1 LATPLSLMSSDK
13 EGNDE
18 SATWILESIQI
29 QPVERSIR
37 DDDEEASLNA
47 SPVLKSPSEGSL
59 NNVRNRNANQGN
71 GGRKMVRV
79 ESGAAR
85 GIKGLRFLDR
95 TVTGKE
101 ADAWRSIEKR
111 FTQHA
116 VDGKLSKDK
125 FGICMGTFTSFVSL
139 GSQYNKTCSV
149 RFLVPFLC
157 QK

>member
-1 LATPLSLMSSDK
+1 MSSDK